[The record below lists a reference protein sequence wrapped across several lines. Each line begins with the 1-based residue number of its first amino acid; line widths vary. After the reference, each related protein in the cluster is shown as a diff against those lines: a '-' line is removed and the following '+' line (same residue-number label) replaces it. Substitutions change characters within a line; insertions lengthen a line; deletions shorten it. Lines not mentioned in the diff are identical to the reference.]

1 MSTRIGDCM
10 SRVCVYLDLVKA
22 LVDDFP
28 NMDKDKILQ
37 NMHKMKL
44 GNSDTME
51 SDVLPLRRDQC

>member
-1 MSTRIGDCM
+1 MG
-10 SRVCVYLDLVKA
+10 RVCVYLDLVKA

-28 NMDKDKILQ
+28 NMNKDKILQ

-44 GNSDTME
+44 GNNGTME